1 MGANCGG
8 YGCGSA
14 LSYWGRGRGRAGCAM
29 EKGSGRMGGTT
40 GAGLHLV
47 LAATAKAGAGTPR
60 GASTV

>member
-1 MGANCGG
+1 MGMAAVLLCFIEGG
-8 YGCGSA
+8 
-14 LSYWGRGRGRAGCAM
+14 GRAGRAM

-60 GASTV
+60 GASAV